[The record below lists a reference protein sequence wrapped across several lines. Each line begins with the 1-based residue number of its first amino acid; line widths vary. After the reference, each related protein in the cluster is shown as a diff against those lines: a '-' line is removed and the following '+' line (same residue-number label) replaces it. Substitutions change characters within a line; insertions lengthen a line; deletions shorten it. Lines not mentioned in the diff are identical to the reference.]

1 LTRELPGVR
10 NGIEVAD
17 FMGSRREPV
26 IPAIQEIARMRF
38 KAGSIRAFSLVLN
51 VVLVGLMLVSCS
63 GRQDIPVKVTA
74 IAPADSVPKMPTSMG
89 SDFMLG
95 PQDFLEIRF
104 LGEPSLNLET
114 RVRPDGTLS
123 VPLINEPV
131 QVFGMTPKNLEH
143 KIEED
148 ISKFLR
154 NSRVFVNVKDI
165 GSSSVFVLGE
175 VRSPQIVTDQPLTLA
190 SVISRCGGL
199 SRDSD
204 AGQILVIRKWNQEEP
219 LVFEINFD
227 SFLDGESIL
236 SDLPLQRY
244 DVVIVPRNRISKIS
258 EFMSVFFEGPRAI
271 PRLGI
276 DTAIFFDVLDGS
288 YQSYVN

>member
-1 LTRELPGVR
+1 
-10 NGIEVAD
+10 
-17 FMGSRREPV
+17 
-26 IPAIQEIARMRF
+26 MRF

-244 DVVIVPRNRISKIS
+244 DVVIVPRSRNSCPSSSK
-258 EFMSVFFEGPRAI
+258 G
-271 PRLGI
+271 LGRFLAWALI
-276 DTAIFFDVLDGS
+276 RPFSLMC
-288 YQSYVN
+288 